1 MNDFDDFLIGPQSD
15 EFGNDW
21 YTYAEDI
28 HIDESPQK
36 RKNDWH
42 HARRN
47 YRLLRA
53 KWGEKFL
60 KCFKPIHY
68 YSKTKPEFYYQRQNK
83 TNNKGKH
90 RTAYGNYNPSKNWSP
105 ADKRKI
111 QNGENQLEELF
122 DSE

>member
-1 MNDFDDFLIGPQSD
+1 MEEFDDSLIEHQSD
-15 EFGNDW
+15 EFENDW
-21 YTYAEDI
+21 YTYEEEI
-28 HIDESPQK
+28 PIDEAPKK

-42 HARRN
+42 HAKRN
-47 YRLLRA
+47 YQLLRA
-53 KWGEKFL
+53 KWGEEFL
-60 KCFKPIHY
+60 EYFKPFHY

-90 RTAYGNYNPSKNWSP
+90 RKAYGNYNPSKNWSP

-122 DSE
+122 DTE